1 MSQVK
6 PVNPENG
13 LHRPDELQQPLQASM
28 PELVELHAFMQ
39 SVSNSIT
46 NLEISMAS
54 QSITMQDLQKTL
66 TSQSSSILHLQ
77 ASLNAL
83 PKPEKVHGKSF
94 SVLSCPNPELSS
106 QRSPQSSRRSSQ
118 HLSQSPG
125 SRKSSRHS
133 SRQVS
138 RQSLSIERI
147 EKVQSMQCE
156 LEIHSPK
163 VVYLC
168 IHLP

>member
-13 LHRPDELQQPLQASM
+13 LHRPDESQQTLQTSL

-39 SVSNSIT
+39 SVSSSIT

-54 QSITMQDLQKTL
+54 QSSTMQDLQKTL

-77 ASLNAL
+77 ASLDAL
-83 PKPEKVHGKSF
+83 PIGANSSKSEKVNGKSL

-106 QRSPQSSRRSSQ
+106 QRSPQSSSILATLVAVPGIAEVFSS
-118 HLSQSPG
+118 LLA
-125 SRKSSRHS
+125 KSLATILVHWKDWKRLQMLQDAIDAMRTWS
-133 SRQVS
+133 
-138 RQSLSIERI
+138 
-147 EKVQSMQCE
+147 
-156 LEIHSPK
+156 
-163 VVYLC
+163 
-168 IHLP
+168 